1 MVFCYVL
8 KCLSFEYPFK
18 DLSKVYNA
26 NDCFFLL
33 IVYHK
38 KDAIVCQATL
48 KNVTFMLTIVYTLN
62 RLSINMLIALMNFLF
77 SGNADCQ

>member
-18 DLSKVYNA
+18 NLSKVYNT
-26 NDCFFLL
+26 NDRFFPC
-33 IVYHK
+33 IVYQ
-38 KDAIVCQATL
+38 KDTIVCQVTL
-48 KNVTFMLTIVYTLN
+48 KNATFMLTIVYTLN

-77 SGNADCQ
+77 LGNDCQ